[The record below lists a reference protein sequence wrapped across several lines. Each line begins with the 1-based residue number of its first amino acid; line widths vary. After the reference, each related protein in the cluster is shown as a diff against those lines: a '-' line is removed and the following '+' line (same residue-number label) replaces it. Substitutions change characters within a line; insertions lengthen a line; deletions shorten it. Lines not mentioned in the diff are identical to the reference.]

1 MSSVTVVISRFWYSL
16 KVHLHYNVNLSFCDT
31 LPSTCLPFLLS
42 FIEQIIINCL
52 LLLLYV
58 LYIRSDCFVISW
70 TVACQAPL
78 FVGFPR
84 QEYWSE
90 LPFPYSG
97 DLLKPG
103 IQPGSPALQA
113 NSLLTEP
120 LGKYTKPY
128 ARRMQRDSAFTYL
141 SVEEDI
147 TNTQMNITKCDIC
160 KAEINS
166 EWFGSIWKKH

>member
-1 MSSVTVVISRFWYSL
+1 MSFVTAVISRFRSSL
-16 KVHLHYNVNLSFCDT
+16 KVHLHYNVKLSLCDT
-31 LPSTCLPFLLS
+31 FPPTCLPFLLS

-52 LLLLYV
+52 LPLFS

-70 TVACQAPL
+70 TVACQASL
-78 FVGFPR
+78 FMGFPR
-84 QEYWSE
+84 QEYCSE
-90 LPFPYSG
+90 LPFPSSG
-97 DLLKPG
+97 DLLNPG
-103 IQPGSPALQA
+103 IQPGSRALQA

-147 TNTQMNITKCDIC
+147 TNTHMNITKCDLC
-160 KAEINS
+160 KVKINS
-166 EWFGSIWKKH
+166 EWFGSIRKKH

>member
-1 MSSVTVVISRFWYSL
+1 MSSVTVVISRFWNSL

-90 LPFPYSG
+90 LPFPSPG
-97 DLLKPG
+97 DLPNPG
-103 IQPGSPALQA
+103 MQPTSPMSYALRVG
-113 NSLLTEP
+113 SLLAEP
-120 LGKYTKPY
+120 LGKLGRLLDPGKICH
-128 ARRMQRDSAFTYL
+128 L
-141 SVEEDI
+141 S
-147 TNTQMNITKCDIC
+147 MP
-160 KAEINS
+160 
-166 EWFGSIWKKH
+166 